1 MDFLEGI
8 LATILS
14 LFLLISIIATSQYL
28 KPRFEL
34 LSYMDEDLRLEIN
47 ILEICD
53 QEQDINNLLYK
64 VIDFLNYNGIKWS
77 IIELFSE
84 EQGKIVSKN
93 EKIFIEFEEQVRYV
107 RVLRITSEDVLYI
120 TIGIKND

>member
-1 MDFLEGI
+1 
-8 LATILS
+8 
-14 LFLLISIIATSQYL
+14 
-28 KPRFEL
+28 
-34 LSYMDEDLRLEIN
+34 MDEDLRLEIN

-84 EQGKIVSKN
+84 EQGKIVSEN

>member
-1 MDFLEGI
+1 MDFLEGV

-14 LFLLISIIATSQYL
+14 FFLLISIIATSQYL

-34 LSYMDEDLRLEIN
+34 LSDMDEDLRLEIN

-84 EQGKIVSKN
+84 EQGKIVSEN